1 VNLTLVLRYCVVL
14 AVASGWV
21 YSAAAQKSTA
31 AATDPLQD
39 AAAFQ
44 KILEDYVRLP
54 EAPVEAGEQPA
65 WRTDLEARLNDL
77 LRRLEPLT
85 APASA
90 GSDILLVKAL
100 CHARRADLLLDR
112 RRDLDARFAELGG
125 RAEAA
130 IDDAAAR
137 DLAAQRLAAAQAVSA
152 EYRLVDQTLERAIA
166 GESVLAGQREMSLVR
181 GVIAAQSAIVQERT
195 IVSAE
200 DAKQRFDADP
210 ALIRKW
216 LDDAAGLLRDYV
228 SKTPRNTG
236 LEWLRG
242 QYYLGVV
249 QYRRSLKLP
258 EPGKPTYT
266 VVDTADPKAVTAFAE
281 AREIF
286 ASLADADSV
295 KAILSPGGDG
305 QAAKRAYEESSF
317 SRQAK
322 YSLDAVAHFYA
333 ATANVYL
340 GLIAAIDPAGASNRA
355 EAARQAKAFLDTA
368 LEYDNSPP
376 AEGLAPISLSSGAIP
391 LSHRKVTTELEQVR
405 EERVERMPLN
415 DFRLNWGLGYGYDTN
430 VTLLGRNTEAP
441 LDKRRKRDSRFPVVA
456 EFDYTLDLD
465 ALKPGDE
472 SLKKWQ
478 IYVNAKTAPI
488 WNLRIHDFNE
498 QFYGGTI
505 NLRYEILGPGVVSQL
520 DGLYLH
526 ARYDYEYFL
535 LGNDG
540 FLRTNRLRPMV
551 QVLAF
556 EGLLDAQFYCG
567 YDDRNYL
574 ELVRDERFDRDGNY
588 YNGGID
594 LNFDLGKWVEGEK
607 LWGSDNWGPC
617 APNEDDTDHRRPLEL
632 RFQLAYNNNSTQGD
646 EFDYGGPVLGGGV
659 TFPFPLGINFSY
671 SAAFEWQDY
680 WQPSLIDHA
689 RRNREDF
696 IQEHVFRVERT
707 FFLSRYPHEFEN
719 INPLRPERF
728 VMTVHGDIRFAI
740 DDSNVRDRLG
750 QSIFEY
756 NRAVYAVG
764 VSFGL
769 N

>member
-1 VNLTLVLRYCVVL
+1 MNLTLVLRCNLALTVL
-14 AVASGWV
+14 LWWV
-21 YSAAAQKSTA
+21 FPAAAQNPA
-31 AATDPLQD
+31 AAAGDPLQD
-39 AAAFQ
+39 TAVFQ

-65 WRTDLEARLNDL
+65 WRSDLEARLNDL

-85 APASA
+85 ATEAA

-112 RRDLDARFAELGG
+112 RRELDVRFAELAS
-125 RAEAA
+125 RAETAG
-130 IDDAAAR
+130 DDVAAR
-137 DLAAQRLAAAQAVSA
+137 DLAAQRLAAAQAVAA

-181 GVIAAQSAIVQERT
+181 GVIAAQSAIVQERA

-200 DAKQRFDADP
+200 DAKQRSDADP
-210 ALIRKW
+210 VLIREW

-228 SKTPRNTG
+228 SKTPRDTG

-266 VVDTADPKAVTAFAE
+266 VVDTSDPQALTAFAE

-322 YSLDAVAHFYA
+322 YSLDAVARFYA

-340 GLIAAIDPAGASNRA
+340 GLIAAIDPAGASNRP

-368 LEYDNSPP
+368 LEYDNAPP

-405 EERVERMPLN
+405 EERAQRQPLN

-441 LDKRRKRDSRFPVVA
+441 MDKRRKRDSRFPVIF

-472 SLKKWQ
+472 ALSKWQ

-488 WNLRIHDFNE
+488 WGLRIHDFNE
-498 QFYGGTI
+498 QFYSGTI
-505 NLRYEILGPGVVSQL
+505 NLRYEIFGAGVVSGF
-520 DGLYLH
+520 DGLYFH
-526 ARYDYEYFL
+526 TRYDYEYFL

-540 FLRTNRLRPMV
+540 FLRTNRARPMI
-551 QVLAF
+551 QALAF
-556 EGLLDAQFYCG
+556 EGLLDAQFYCS
-567 YDDRNYL
+567 YEDRNYL

-594 LNFDLGKWVEGEK
+594 LNFDLGKWVEGQK
-607 LWGSDNWGPC
+607 LWGSDNWGPA
-617 APNEDDTDHRRPLEL
+617 APNEDDPDYRRPLEVRL
-632 RFQLAYNNNSTQGD
+632 AFAYNNNSTQGD
-646 EFDYGGPVLGGGV
+646 EFDYGGPVLGAGV
-659 TFPFPLGINFSY
+659 TVPLPLGINFTY
-671 SAAFEWQDY
+671 SNAFEWQNY
-680 WQPSLIDHA
+680 WQPSLVDRA

-696 IQEHVFRVERT
+696 IQEHVFRAERT
-707 FFLSRYPHEFEN
+707 FFLSRYPREFEN
-719 INPLRPERF
+719 INPLRMERF
-728 VMTVHGDIRFAI
+728 VMTLSGDIRFAI

-756 NRAVYAVG
+756 NRVVYGFG